1 MTSYETSNIFARIIR
16 GEIPSHKVYEDAATL
31 AIMDIMPQAD
41 GHTLVLPK
49 APCRNLLDAT
59 PAALTAALTT
69 TQKIARA
76 LLISFAADGVLV
88 QQFNEAASGQTVFH
102 LHFHVIPRHAG
113 VALKAHTGA
122 IADHELLAVHAGR
135 IRDVLNNE
143 NRERA

>member
-1 MTSYETSNIFARIIR
+1 MTNYDANNIFARIIR
-16 GEIPSHKVYEDAATL
+16 GEIPSHKVYEDSATL

-59 PAALTAALTT
+59 PAMLTAALTT

-76 LLISFAADGVLV
+76 VMTAFAADGVLV

-102 LHFHVIPRHAG
+102 LHFHVIPRHHGIPLKRHAG
-113 VALKAHTGA
+113 DMS
-122 IADHELLAVHAGR
+122 DHKLLAAHAAR
-135 IRDVLNNE
+135 IIAALGDDRTE
-143 NRERA
+143 T